1 MQMAKGL
8 FGLGAFI
15 LILAGTTAWI
25 LQTGVLYQT
34 GQQFYDACWAK
45 AHANGKEPE
54 SPEQAAQWGSCQE
67 TADAALFDAGFIFAG
82 NPENAVTPQLK
93 AVVMACPSSW
103 SEIPIDGVWSLAVS
117 RIAQQGGPT
126 PYRFRFM
133 LKHAMSLLESFS
145 AFGLAALPSLAPR
158 GVSVDCKAF
167 GILGLGEDLR
177 AVQGRAN
184 GDCKLPSCRANGAGE
199 VDRHDASPEV
209 RKG

>member
-1 MQMAKGL
+1 MQMLGL

-25 LQTGVLYQT
+25 LQTGI
-34 GQQFYDACWAK
+34 GIKPGRQFYDACWAK

-126 PYRFRFM
+126 PLDRFM
-133 LKHAMSLLESFS
+133 PARNVVVRVFQRRW
-145 AFGLAALPSLAPR
+145 PSCAT
-158 GVSVDCKAF
+158 VA
-167 GILGLGEDLR
+167 
-177 AVQGRAN
+177 RAN
-184 GDCKLPSCRANGAGE
+184 GFPLITKHSGSWDWAKTCEPCKAEQMAIANSLAAAQARASGM
-199 VDRHDASPEV
+199 DRHDASPEV